1 MFDNGDIKL
10 NKLTNF
16 FSAAATKRP
25 AITILVVLLLS
36 GFFGYM
42 ASQQEELNTSFGGEL
57 DTPEIK
63 AQTKLG
69 EYFQTSG
76 SQSVFQIILSGD
88 DVLTVDGYLAWQ
100 ELKQTVAQS
109 EIAPYLVSQPGQP
122 LIAGFFAPIDFAR
135 TYDYSIDINS
145 MNDEQFKALYVKA
158 NSQMPPEFK
167 AFASALLSES
177 YDEDAVTASAGLAI
191 ITVDSA
197 KFVEEYGLEA
207 GAFIEQPRMEVA
219 LNNSLSEIQV
229 GNVKVSGFSFGLL
242 FGDEGEDFQQEI
254 GGLFAQ
260 AFVIILVV
268 LSYIFFMK
276 SKLFSRKP
284 LNILRRLIAIS
295 FMAFGIA
302 GVISPLVSDLETPLL
317 SWMMLDD
324 PLLGRMIPL
333 SVFTF
338 GFLLNS
344 RRRSSSDLFL
354 SLGAILLSI
363 GWMTGAG
370 TILGPGYLDIIGA
383 PNQVSQIAPI
393 ILIGLGVDY
402 AIHFNSR
409 YREEIGS
416 GNSIDGATSST
427 LKSVGIA
434 LTLAT
439 LATMVGFLT
448 NIVSPLP
455 ELKDFGILVSVGIF
469 FAFFLVMTFVP
480 AIRTLLDKRAEK
492 KEKID
497 SEAFTSSGDSVLNK
511 ISEASGIIP
520 RKLKIVAIGL
530 LVTVST
536 YGYISFTNLE
546 TIFEFTDFLPE
557 DNPVVKTLDLLS
569 EEFGGGFGETTSV
582 LIEGDD
588 LATPEIH
595 NALIASINNLSEKEN
610 IVVYA
615 GNVAAE
621 SVLSSMG
628 ELLTPAAGPPGAPA
642 GPPDVELI
650 SSLVGYGVDLMSG
663 AEGLEGLK
671 VKNTSDVK
679 GLYEFLAAKD
689 PEAFLAYIYF
699 DENNNVTAQQVRITT
714 SAGSLGAA
722 QLRDDIYVAF
732 APMINLGIDVAAT
745 NDAIVTQSVSD
756 LISKSQFQ
764 SLIFAILASMT
775 FLIIYYFLDMRR
787 PFLGVITIMPVI
799 AIVMGTYLGM
809 YYLDIPLNP
818 VTSTLSGLA
827 IGIGVPFVIHVTNRF
842 RESLSQGNNPIEA
855 ATKTLK
861 TTGGSLFGSAFTTMA
876 GFGILMTS
884 TLKPFQQMGQV
895 VVVAL
900 GFALVASILILPTML
915 VFWANYHNK
924 KTAKSL

>member
-1 MFDNGDIKL
+1 MKV
-10 NKLTNF
+10 LTNF
-16 FSAAATKRP
+16 FSSAATKKP
-25 AITILVVLLLS
+25 LITILIVILFS

-42 ASQQEELNTSFGGEL
+42 AGQGEELNTSFGGEL

-63 AQTKLG
+63 AQSKLG
-69 EYFQTSG
+69 DYFQTSG
-76 SQSVFQIILSGD
+76 SQSVFQIILSGE
-88 DVLTVDGYLAWQ
+88 DVLTVDGYLAWE
-100 ELKQTVAQS
+100 ELKNTVSES

-122 LIAGFFAPIDFAR
+122 LVNGFFAPVDFAI
-135 TYDYSIDINS
+135 TFNPMLNVDAIKGMD
-145 MNDEQFKALYVKA
+145 DAQFKNLYNQA
-158 NSQMPPEFK
+158 NSQMPAEFK
-167 AFASALLSES
+167 AFASALLSQS
-177 YDEDAVTASAGLAI
+177 YDEDTTTATAGLAI
-191 ITVDSA
+191 ITIDSN
-197 KFVEEYGLEA
+197 KFVEEYGFSEA
-207 GAFIEQPRMEVA
+207 FVEQPRMEVA
-219 LNNSLSEIQV
+219 LNKSLNDISV
-229 GNVKVSGFSFGLL
+229 GKVNVSGFSFGLL
-242 FGDEGEDFQQEI
+242 FGDEGDDFQQEI

-276 SKLFSRKP
+276 GKSFNRKP
-284 LNILRRLIAIS
+284 LDLLRRLLAAS
-295 FMAFGIA
+295 LMAFGLA
-302 GVISPLVSDLETPLL
+302 GVITPLVSDLQTPLL
-317 SWMMLDD
+317 DWMQLDD

-333 SVFTF
+333 AVFTF

-344 RRRSSSDLFL
+344 RRRASSDLFL

-363 GWMTGAG
+363 GWMQGAG

-416 GNSIDGATSST
+416 GNSVNGATSST

-455 ELKDFGILVSVGIF
+455 ELRDFGILVSVGIF

-480 AIRTLLDKRAEK
+480 AIRTLLDRRAENK
-492 KEKID
+492 SKID
-497 SEAFTSSGDSVLNK
+497 SDAFTSSGDSMLNK

-520 RKLKIVAIGL
+520 KKLKVIALAL
-530 LVTVST
+530 LVTVSS
-536 YGYISFTNLE
+536 YGYISFSNLE

-557 DNPVVKTLDLLS
+557 DNPVVQTLDLLS

-588 LATPEIH
+588 LATPEVH
-595 NALIASINNLSEKEN
+595 NALIESINNLADKEN

-621 SVLSSMG
+621 SVIGSLGQMVAPQS
-628 ELLTPAAGPPGAPA
+628 GPPGAPA
-642 GPPDVELI
+642 GPPDMELI
-650 SSLVGYGVDLMSG
+650 GALAGYGVDIMSG
-663 AEGLEGLK
+663 KQGIDALN
-671 VKNTSDVK
+671 VKNDADVK
-679 GLYEFLAAKD
+679 GLYEFLVNKD
-689 PEAFLAYIYF
+689 AETFLASIYF
-699 DENNNVTAQQVRITT
+699 DENNVMTAEQVRITT

-732 APMINLGIDVAAT
+732 APLIDLGLDVAAT

-756 LISKSQFQ
+756 LISTSQFQ
-764 SLIFAILASMT
+764 SLIFAILASMS

-787 PFLGVITIMPVI
+787 PFLGVITILPVI

-842 RESLSQGNNPIEA
+842 REALTQNNNPVEA
-855 ATKTLK
+855 AISTLR